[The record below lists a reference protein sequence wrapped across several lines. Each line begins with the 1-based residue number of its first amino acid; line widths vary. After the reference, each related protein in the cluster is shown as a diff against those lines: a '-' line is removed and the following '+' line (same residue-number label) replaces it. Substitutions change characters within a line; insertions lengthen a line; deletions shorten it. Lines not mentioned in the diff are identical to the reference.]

1 MKKMLI
7 KCFTNI
13 VLFIL
18 FGLSFAFPFKQF
30 EVISDYGLEV
40 TFSIFPILLLGY
52 IVLYLIIYSLLKTMK
67 IIPESDT
74 SELYYEDERER
85 EIVAKATKNSYV
97 TLMAGLI
104 GMIAILSLSQIFS
117 VVLSF
122 NITIYQISILLITLL
137 LVTSS
142 ITYYLTWIRQ
152 YKK

>member
-74 SELYYEDERER
+74 SELYYEDEQEKRNCREGYK
-85 EIVAKATKNSYV
+85 EFLCYFDGWLNSYDRH
-97 TLMAGLI
+97 I
-104 GMIAILSLSQIFS
+104 KSLANIFCC
-117 VVLSF
+117 F
-122 NITIYQISILLITLL
+122 
-137 LVTSS
+137 
-142 ITYYLTWIRQ
+142 
-152 YKK
+152 KF